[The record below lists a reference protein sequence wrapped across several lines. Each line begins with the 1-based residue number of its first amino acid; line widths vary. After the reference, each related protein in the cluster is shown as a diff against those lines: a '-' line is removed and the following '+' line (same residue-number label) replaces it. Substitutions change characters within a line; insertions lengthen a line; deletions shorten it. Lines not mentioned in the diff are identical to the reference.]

1 MVFFWLVHVAAFAS
15 MDSVPANDT
24 ADFVDEV
31 SDLRDIS
38 FPRFTIHSFDLLMAH
53 HFAELSI
60 VA

>member
-1 MVFFWLVHVAAFAS
+1 MVFFGFVHVAAFAS
-15 MDSVPANDT
+15 MDRVPANDT

-31 SDLRDIS
+31 IDLDIS
-38 FPRFTIHSFDLLMAH
+38 FPRFPIHSFDLAH

>member
-1 MVFFWLVHVAAFAS
+1 

-31 SDLRDIS
+31 SDSDLRDIS